1 MKSIEQL
8 YHLFL
13 EHPSVTIDS
22 RKNVKDSVF
31 FALSGD
37 QFNGNYFAGQAIEK
51 GAALVVV
58 DDAEV
63 LVPGDNRFFLVE
75 NALAA
80 LQQLARHHRR
90 HFSIPVLAITGTNGK
105 TTTKEAVSRVLESQ
119 KKVGATQGNL
129 NNHIGVPLTLL
140 QITDETEIAVIEMGA
155 NHPGEIRFL
164 CEIAEPTFG
173 LITNVGKAHLEGF
186 GSLQGVVQTKKELYD
201 YLAKKGGHVFV
212 NADDA
217 LLMKLSDK
225 LPRFTYGNSNANI
238 TASLDDNQSNVAL
251 DWEESDTLYHLRTR
265 LYGSYNFYN
274 LLAAIT
280 VGRFFGIM
288 PENIGRALEVW
299 EPDNNRSQSIQTGRN
314 LVILDAYNANPESM
328 RLAITDFSKH
338 AFSSPLL
345 ILGDMF
351 ELGIAA
357 SDEHKAVLSLV
368 QKLAFP
374 DVILVGKEFTSIAGK
389 SAIQTFEST
398 AQVIEFLQNNPVK
411 NKQILVKGSRGM
423 QLETLLPYL

>member
-13 EHPSVTIDS
+13 EHPLVTTDS
-22 RKNVKDSVF
+22 RKNVEGSIF

-37 QFNGNYFAGQAIEK
+37 QFNGNYFAGQALEK
-51 GAALVVV
+51 GAAQVVV
-58 DDAEV
+58 DDPDV
-63 LVPGDNRFFLVE
+63 VVPGDNRFFLVK
-75 NALAA
+75 NVLAS
-80 LQQLARHHRR
+80 LQQLAHYHRR
-90 HFSIPVLAITGTNGK
+90 HFSIPLLAITGTNGK
-105 TTTKEAVSRVLESQ
+105 TTTKEAVRRVLLSQ
-119 KKVGATQGNL
+119 KEVVATQGNL

-140 QITDETEIAVIEMGA
+140 RITHETEVAVIEMGA

-186 GSLQGVVQTKKELYD
+186 GSLQGVIQTKKELYD
-201 YLAKKGGHVFV
+201 YLAEKGGHVFV

-225 LPRFTYGNSNANI
+225 LPRFTYGKSNANI
-238 TASLDDNQSNVAL
+238 TARLVDNQSNVAL
-251 DWEESDTLYHLRTR
+251 AWKEANTLYHLKTK

-280 VGRFFGIM
+280 VGRFFGVK
-288 PENIGRALEVW
+288 PENIGHALEVW
-299 EPDNNRSQSIQTGRN
+299 EPDNNRSQSLHTGRN

-338 AFSSPLL
+338 AFSDPLL

-357 SDEHKAVLSLV
+357 SGEHKAVLNLV
-368 QKLAFP
+368 QELAFA
-374 DVILVGKEFTSIAGK
+374 DVILVGKEFARIAGGL
-389 SAIQTFEST
+389 AIQTFDTT
-398 AQVIEFLQNNPVK
+398 AQAIEFLQENPVK
-411 NKQILVKGSRGM
+411 DKQILVKGSRGM